1 MRRRELI
8 AGLSA
13 TAAASPLRTWAKD
26 RMRRVGMLSLRPA
39 RAIRKLRTGW
49 RHSLRD
55 CGSWAG
61 RPERTSRLT
70 IVGVAA
76 IWR

>member
-26 RMRRVGMLSLRPA
+26 RMRRVGMLSSY
-39 RAIRKLRTGW
+39 GE
-49 RHSLRD
+49 SD
-55 CGSWAG
+55 
-61 RPERTSRLT
+61 PEIKDWMEAFTSRLRELGWT
-70 IVGVAA
+70 AGANSF
-76 IWR
+76 